1 MTPSNWPSQHA
12 DADIPGVPARMDR
25 RLAIQATVAA
35 VAFPSIL
42 LRPRVALSSGLSSAR
57 AASLARA
64 VGCPVSEPGVAGF
77 DALRTSWN
85 GCWQSQPVAIAHPRT
100 AAEVAAIVRW
110 SRAEGVPLRIRSG
123 GHSFIGDSLCDG
135 VIVDMSALAATA
147 PGPVGGTVRVGG
159 GALLGPVAG
168 ALYHRHGG
176 STCTLGT
183 CDSVGLGGLLLGGG
197 FNGMS
202 RVHGLTI
209 DALRAAQ
216 VVLADGR
223 IVTADERT
231 MPDLFWA
238 LRGGGASFGAVTE
251 VTLRTRPWTATH
263 VVTQH
268 WPWQRAAEVL
278 PAWSAF
284 IESLPAD
291 ASSSLVWST
300 SGTDR
305 SSSIR
310 TLVRSERGPDHAAK
324 LAAGLERAVG
334 AAPARTA
341 RNSTRPPSDG
351 DPPRTAG
358 PRSANSSV
366 FAAQPVTESVARRI
380 AAAMDQRR
388 RSHDDFGGSTCM
400 LICNAFGGAVAKVP
414 ADATAF
420 VHRDARFLAE
430 FAAEWPM
437 ERGTA
442 EVDAA
447 NRAWV
452 RGLSDAVRPGLGQ
465 GSYLNYADPGMADWR
480 RAYWG
485 ANLAR
490 LEAVK
495 ATFDPGRMFGGKQ
508 VV

>member
-1 MTPSNWPSQHA
+1 
-12 DADIPGVPARMDR
+12 MDR
-25 RLAIQATVAA
+25 RCALRASLAA
-35 VAFPSIL
+35 VAFPTIL
-42 LRPRVALSSGLSSAR
+42 LRPRVAAACIAPERGVRGPAAAPSAAPTSAL

-64 VGCPVSEPGVAGF
+64 VACPVSGPGSPAF

-100 AAEVAAIVRW
+100 AADVAAIVRW
-110 SRAEGVPLRIRSG
+110 SRAEGVALRIRSG

-135 VIVDMSALAATA
+135 VIVDMSALSATA
-147 PGPVGGTVRVGG
+147 PGTAEGTVRIGG
-159 GALLGPVAG
+159 GALLGDVAR
-168 ALYHRHGG
+168 ALYHRHGR

-209 DALRAAQ
+209 DALRSAE

-223 IVTADERT
+223 VVTTDEGT
-231 MPDLFWA
+231 MPELFWA

-251 VTLRTRPWTATH
+251 VTLQARPWRATH
-263 VVTQH
+263 TAAQH
-268 WPWQRAAEVL
+268 WPWAWAAEVFL
-278 PAWSAF
+278 AWSAF
-284 IESLPAD
+284 IDSLPAD

-300 SGTDR
+300 SGTPR

-310 TLVRSERGPDHAAK
+310 TLVRSERGPDHAVK
-324 LAAGLERAVG
+324 LAAALERSVG
-334 AAPARTA
+334 TAPARTA
-341 RNSTRPPSDG
+341 RSQATPPSDAAT
-351 DPPRTAG
+351 PRVAG

-366 FAAQPVTESVARRI
+366 FATLPATKAVAARI
-380 AAAMDQRR
+380 ATALGDRLSSRA
-388 RSHDDFGGSTCM
+388 DFGGSTCM
-400 LICNAFGGAVAKVP
+400 LICNAFGGAVAKASP
-414 ADATAF
+414 GATAF
-420 VHRDARFLAE
+420 AHRGARFLAE
-430 FAAEWPM
+430 FAAEWPA
-437 ERGTA
+437 ERADPG
-442 EVDAA
+442 VDAA

-452 RGLSDAVRPGLGQ
+452 RGLSDAVRPAMGQ
-465 GSYLNYADPGMADWR
+465 GSYLNYADAGMADWR

-485 ANLAR
+485 TNLAR

-495 ATFDPGRMFGGKQ
+495 AAVDPGRVFGGKQ